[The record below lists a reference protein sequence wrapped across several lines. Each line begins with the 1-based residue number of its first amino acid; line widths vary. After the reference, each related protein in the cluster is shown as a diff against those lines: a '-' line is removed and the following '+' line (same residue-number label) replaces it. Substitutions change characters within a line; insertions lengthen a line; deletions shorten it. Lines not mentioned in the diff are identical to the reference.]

1 VAMKNLKI
9 MNRCDNVPAD
19 WNCSS
24 GMNQHSVCIKQ
35 CPTDYHSESIKCKCK
50 HNMCRWEPKG
60 KPCTWAR
67 RVQGPGP
74 VKLDRPFSQETPQ
87 GQQGLQSHT
96 EQSLMNSIIDS
107 VKGQSVF
114 GESFSSNFDIE
125 QRSMQPEVINYTPVG
140 PRAQRGMSTG
150 PSDTEFG
157 QNLDEN
163 SLTQL
168 LRDIKLSNTGH
179 MVFNVNYFN
188 NYASNNL

>member
-1 VAMKNLKI
+1 
-9 MNRCDNVPAD
+9 
-19 WNCSS
+19 
-24 GMNQHSVCIKQ
+24 MNQHSVCIKQ
-35 CPTDYHSESIKCKCK
+35 CPTDYHSESMKCKCK
-50 HNMCRWEPKG
+50 HNLCQWERKG

-74 VKLDRPFSQETPQ
+74 VEWDRSSSQETIQ
-87 GQQGLQSHT
+87 GQQGSQSHA

-114 GESFSSNFDIE
+114 GDYFSSNFDIE
-125 QRSMQPEVINYTPVG
+125 QRSMQPGVINYTPGG

-150 PSDTEFG
+150 LGDAEFG
-157 QNLDEN
+157 QNPDEN

>member
-1 VAMKNLKI
+1 
-9 MNRCDNVPAD
+9 
-19 WNCSS
+19 
-24 GMNQHSVCIKQ
+24 
-35 CPTDYHSESIKCKCK
+35 
-50 HNMCRWEPKG
+50 MCRWEQKG
-60 KPCTWAR
+60 KPCTWAQ

-74 VKLDRPFSQETPQ
+74 VKLDGPTAQ
-87 GQQGLQSHT
+87 GQQGLQP
-96 EQSLMNSIIDS
+96 EQSLMNSIKDS

-125 QRSMQPEVINYTPVG
+125 QRSMQPEVINYTPGG

-188 NYASNNL
+188 NYSSNDL